1 MSAWSSAFERVPELL
16 LEHVQISF
24 AALALGI
31 ALSVPLAVLAHR
43 NRWFASAILGFAS
56 FVQTIPSLALLALFF
71 PILVGLGT
79 LLGDW
84 VRPLGFLP
92 ALLALTLYALLPILR
107 NAVTGLAAVDPAARE
122 AADGLGMT
130 AIQKLWLVE
139 LPLALTTIVAGV
151 RTAAVWTI
159 GAATLATTVGQPSLG
174 DLIFAGLQTQNWPLV
189 LVGCGVSA
197 ALALS
202 VDVAIGFAN
211 WGIAHRWRWTAATL
225 LGGFALVMAA
235 VLTPMLL
242 PKGDVIVIGGKG
254 FSEQYILQRLIG
266 ARLEAAGYDVEY
278 RDGLGSAV
286 VFGALS
292 SGDIDISVDYAG
304 TLWASEMKRSDTLHR
319 AAMLAEI
326 GRWTDAQSGARIIGG
341 LGFENAYA
349 FAVTPETAQRYGLA
363 TLNDLARAAPQLTLG
378 TDPEFLERTEWASV
392 ERVYGMRF
400 RTNRSFSPSFM
411 YDALASGEADV
422 ITAYTSDGRVAADRL
437 VVLSDPE
444 QAIPG
449 YDALLMVN
457 ARRMDDTQLMAALR
471 PLVGGIRVEDMRT
484 ANYLVD
490 RPGNKRTPVQAA
502 AWLAGRLAPPADES
516 AN

>member
-1 MSAWSSAFERVPELL
+1 MTAWSAAFERVPELL
-16 LEHVQISF
+16 LAHVQISF

-31 ALSVPLAVLAHR
+31 GLSIPLAIAAHR

-56 FVQTIPSLALLALFF
+56 FVQTIPGLALLALFF

-130 AIQKLWLVE
+130 AMQKLRLVE

-202 VDVAIGFAN
+202 VDSAIGLAQ
-211 WGIAHRWRWTAATL
+211 WGIEHRWRWTAATL

-242 PKGDVIVIGGKG
+242 PKADTIVIGGKG

-266 ARLEAAGYDVEY
+266 ARLEEAGYTVEY

-304 TLWASEMKRSDTLHR
+304 TLWTNEMERGDTLPR
-319 AAMLAEI
+319 AEMIAAIEQ
-326 GRWTDAQSGARIIGG
+326 WTAVNSGARVIGG

-349 FAVTPETAQRYGLA
+349 FAVTPATAQRYSLA
-363 TLNDLARAAPQLTLG
+363 TLSDLAHAAPQLTLG
-378 TDPEFLERTEWASV
+378 TDPEFLERPEWASV
-392 ERVYGMRF
+392 RRTYGIAF
-400 RTNRSFSPSFM
+400 RANRSFSPSFM

-457 ARRMDDTQLMAALR
+457 ARRLGDERLMAALR
-471 PLVGGIRVEDMRT
+471 RLVGSIRVEDMRT
-484 ANYLVD
+484 ANYMVD
-490 RPGNKRTPVQAA
+490 RPTDKRTPAQAA
-502 AWLAGRLAPPADES
+502 AWLAGQLTLPAP
-516 AN
+516 